1 MLDLK
6 RRELE
11 IMEKRVK
18 IDLEKMETGKEL
30 KMREI
35 EPNLKREELLK
46 VMMEKFET
54 K

>member
-18 IDLEKMETGKEL
+18 IDLEKMETEKEL

-35 EPNLKREELLK
+35 EPNLKGEELLK